1 MLHISINLKMACKTL
16 KLI

>member
-1 MLHISINLKMACKTL
+1 MNLKMACKTL